1 MAKSFFSKKEGKVGL
16 AVILG
21 ILATL
26 GILHNPIIESVKA
39 TLNGSVGGTVG
50 LFAVL
55 GLLLFVITDKR
66 ARNLV
71 AYGFKWLMKKI
82 TGWFVEL
89 DPIKILESY
98 VKTLENNFNELND
111 NIAKLRRQI
120 VKMKDTIKQNNREIE
135 KSTRIIDEAQRQ
147 GRSEV
152 VAVHY
157 NQIGRLHKLN
167 EKYALMVGRMDD
179 LNNVLIKMH
188 SYSSFKLNDTKNE
201 IRMKKQEFA
210 AISSGYSAMVNAKN
224 IMNGNYQQNEMYD
237 SAIESLTNDLHVK
250 IAEMDNFMQ
259 LSQPLFDDLDLQ
271 NESYKL
277 EGAQLYERIMTEGKA
292 FLDKIDY
299 TDAGSYFSPNQPINK
314 SINQ

>member
-16 AVILG
+16 AVIL
-21 ILATL
+21 AAL
-26 GILHNPIIESVKA
+26 GALGVFHNPIIESIKA
-39 TLNGSVGGTVG
+39 TLDGSVAGTMG
-50 LFAVL
+50 LFALL
-55 GLLLFVITDKR
+55 GLVIFTITDKR

-71 AYGFKWLMKKI
+71 SYGFKWLMRKI
-82 TGWFVEL
+82 TGLFTEL

-98 VKTLENNFNELND
+98 VQTLEKNFNELND
-111 NIAKLRRQI
+111 NISKLRRQI
-120 VKMKDTIKQNNREIE
+120 VKIKDTIKQNNKEIE

-201 IRMKKQEFA
+201 IRMKRQEFA

-237 SAIESLTNDLHVK
+237 TAIESLTTDLHTK
-250 IAEMDNFMQ
+250 IAEMDSFMQ
-259 LSQPLFDDLDLQ
+259 LSQPLFDDINLQ
-271 NESYKL
+271 NEVYKL
-277 EGAQLYERIMTEGKA
+277 EGEQLYEKIMTEGKA

-299 TDAGSYFSPNQPINK
+299 GSKSPNQQTTQ
-314 SINQ
+314 STNQ

>member
-21 ILATL
+21 VLAVL
-26 GILHNPIIESVKA
+26 GIYHKPIIESVKA
-39 TLNGSVGGTVG
+39 TLNGSVGGTMM
-50 LFAVL
+50 LFALL
-55 GLLLFVITDKR
+55 GLLVFILTDKR
-66 ARNLV
+66 ARKLV
-71 AYGFKWLMKKI
+71 SYSFKWLMRKI
-82 TGWFVEL
+82 TGWFTEL

-98 VKTLENNFNELND
+98 VQTLEKNFNELND
-111 NIAKLRRQI
+111 NISKLRNQI
-120 VKMKDTIKQNNREIE
+120 VKLKDTVKENNKEIE

-167 EKYALMVGRMDD
+167 EKYALMIGRMDD

-188 SYSSFKLNDTKNE
+188 SYSSFKLSDTKNE
-201 IRMKKQEFA
+201 IRMKKQEYA
-210 AISSGYSAMVNAKN
+210 AVSSGYSAMANAKN
-224 IMNGNYQQNEMYD
+224 IMNGNFQQNEMYD
-237 SAIESLTNDLHVK
+237 TAIDALTNDLHVK

-271 NESYKL
+271 SEAYKL
-277 EGAQLYERIMTEGKA
+277 EGAQLYEKIMTEGKA

-299 TDAGSYFSPNQPINK
+299 GPQNGSYLPNRQ
-314 SINQ
+314 

>member
-16 AVILG
+16 AVILAA
-21 ILATL
+21 LATL
-26 GILHNPIIESVKA
+26 GVFHSPIIESVKA

-55 GLLLFVITDKR
+55 GLLVFVISDKR

-71 AYGFKWLMKKI
+71 SYGFKWLMRKI

-167 EKYALMVGRMDD
+167 EKYALMVGRTDD

>member
-21 ILATL
+21 VLATI

-39 TLNGSVGGTVG
+39 TLNDSVGGTML
-50 LFAVL
+50 LFALL
-55 GLLLFVITDKR
+55 GLLVFILTDKR
-66 ARNLV
+66 ARKLV
-71 AYGFKWLMKKI
+71 SYSFRWLMRKI

-89 DPIKILESY
+89 DPMKILESY
-98 VKTLENNFNELND
+98 VETLEKNFNELNE
-111 NIAKLRRQI
+111 NISKLRNQI
-120 VKMKDTIKQNNREIE
+120 VKLKDTVKENNKEIE

-167 EKYALMVGRMDD
+167 EKYALMIGRMDD

-210 AISSGYSAMVNAKN
+210 ALSSGYSAMVNAKN

-259 LSQPLFDDLDLQ
+259 LSQPLFNDLDLQ
-271 NESYKL
+271 NEAYKL
-277 EGAQLYERIMTEGKA
+277 EGAQLYEKIMTEGKA
-292 FLDKIDY
+292 FLEKIDY
-299 TDAGSYFSPNQPINK
+299 GSQDGSYLPNRQ
-314 SINQ
+314 

>member
-1 MAKSFFSKKEGKVGL
+1 V
-16 AVILG
+16 

-26 GILHNPIIESVKA
+26 GILGVYHNPIIESVKA
-39 TLNGSVGGTVG
+39 TLNGSVGGTMA
-50 LFAVL
+50 LFALL
-55 GLLLFVITDKR
+55 GLIVFTITDKR

-71 AYGFKWLMKKI
+71 SYGFKWLMKKI
-82 TGWFVEL
+82 TGLFTEL

-98 VKTLENNFNELND
+98 VETLEKNFNELNE
-111 NIAKLRRQI
+111 NISKLRRQI
-120 VKMKDTIKQNNREIE
+120 AKIKETIKQNNREIE

-152 VAVHY
+152 VAVNY

-179 LNNVLIKMH
+179 LNNVLIKMQ

-201 IRMKKQEFA
+201 IRMKRQEFA
-210 AISSGYSAMVNAKN
+210 AVSSGYSAMVNAKN
-224 IMNGNYQQNEMYD
+224 IMNGNFQQNEMYD
-237 SAIESLTNDLHVK
+237 SAIESLTSDLHTK

-259 LSQPLFDDLDLQ
+259 LSQPLFDDLNLQ
-271 NESYKL
+271 NEAYKL
-277 EGAQLYERIMTEGKA
+277 EGAQLYEKIMTEGKA

-299 TDAGSYFSPNQPINK
+299 SSQGSSYLPSR
-314 SINQ
+314 

>member
-1 MAKSFFSKKEGKVGL
+1 MAKSFFSKKEGKLGL

-21 ILATL
+21 TL
-26 GILHNPIIESVKA
+26 GVLGVYHNPIIMGVKS
-39 TLNGSVGGTVG
+39 TLNDSVGGTMA
-50 LFAVL
+50 LFALL
-55 GLLLFVITDKR
+55 GLIVFVITDKR

-71 AYGFKWLMKKI
+71 SYGFKWLMRKI
-82 TGWFVEL
+82 TGLFTEL

-98 VKTLENNFNELND
+98 VKTLEKNFNELNE

-120 VKMKDTIKQNNREIE
+120 LKIKDTIKQNNKEIE
-135 KSTRIIDEAQRQ
+135 RATRIIDEAQRQ

-152 VAVHY
+152 VAVNY

-188 SYSSFKLNDTKNE
+188 SYSSFKLSDTKNE

-210 AISSGYSAMVNAKN
+210 AISSGYSAMINAKN
-224 IMNGNYQQNEMYD
+224 IMNGNFQQNEMYD
-237 SAIESLTNDLHVK
+237 SAIENLTSDLHTK

-259 LSQPLFDDLDLQ
+259 LSQPLFNDFDLQ
-271 NESYKL
+271 NEAYKL
-277 EGAQLYERIMTEGKA
+277 EGAQLYEKIMTEGKA

-299 TDAGSYFSPNQPINK
+299 NTENNSYLPNKQ
-314 SINQ
+314 

>member
-1 MAKSFFSKKEGKVGL
+1 MAQSFFSKKEGKVGL

-55 GLLLFVITDKR
+55 GLLVFVISDKR

-71 AYGFKWLMKKI
+71 SYGFKWLMRKI

-210 AISSGYSAMVNAKN
+210 AISSGYSAMVNAKT
-224 IMNGNYQQNEMYD
+224 
-237 SAIESLTNDLHVK
+237 L
-250 IAEMDNFMQ
+250 
-259 LSQPLFDDLDLQ
+259 
-271 NESYKL
+271 
-277 EGAQLYERIMTEGKA
+277 
-292 FLDKIDY
+292 
-299 TDAGSYFSPNQPINK
+299 
-314 SINQ
+314 

>member
-21 ILATL
+21 TL
-26 GILHNPIIESVKA
+26 GVLGVYYNPIIESVKA
-39 TLNGSVGGTVG
+39 TLNGSVAGTMG
-50 LFAVL
+50 LFALL
-55 GLLLFVITDKR
+55 GLIVFVISDKR

-71 AYGFKWLMKKI
+71 SYGFKWLMRKI
-82 TGWFVEL
+82 TGLFVEL
-89 DPIKILESY
+89 DPLKVLESY
-98 VKTLENNFNELND
+98 VETLEKNFNELNT
-111 NIAKLRRQI
+111 NIAKLRSQI
-120 VKMKDTIKQNNREIE
+120 MKLKDTIKKNNKEIE
-135 KSTRIIDEAQRQ
+135 RTTRIIDEAQRQ

-152 VAVHY
+152 VAVNY

-179 LNNVLIKMH
+179 LSNVLIKMH

-224 IMNGNYQQNEMYD
+224 IMNGNYRQNELYD
-237 SAIESLTNDLHVK
+237 NAIENLTMDLHTK
-250 IAEMDNFMQ
+250 IADMDNFMQ
-259 LSQPLFDDLDLQ
+259 LSQPIFNELDLQ
-271 NESYKL
+271 NEAYKL
-277 EGAQLYERIMTEGKA
+277 EGEKLYEKLMTEGKA

-299 TDAGSYFSPNQPINK
+299 NAENSSYLPNRQ
-314 SINQ
+314 

>member
-1 MAKSFFSKKEGKVGL
+1 
-16 AVILG
+16 VILG
-21 ILATL
+21 VLATI

-39 TLNGSVGGTVG
+39 TLNDSVGGTML
-50 LFAVL
+50 LFALL
-55 GLLLFVITDKR
+55 GLLVFILTDKR
-66 ARNLV
+66 ARKLV
-71 AYGFKWLMKKI
+71 SYSFRWLMRKI

-89 DPIKILESY
+89 DPMKILESY
-98 VKTLENNFNELND
+98 VETLEKNFNELNE
-111 NIAKLRRQI
+111 NISKLRNQI
-120 VKMKDTIKQNNREIE
+120 VKLKDTVKENNKEIE

-167 EKYALMVGRMDD
+167 EKYALMIGRMDD

-210 AISSGYSAMVNAKN
+210 ALSSGYSAMVNAKN

-259 LSQPLFDDLDLQ
+259 LSQPLFNDLDLQ
-271 NESYKL
+271 NEAYKL
-277 EGAQLYERIMTEGKA
+277 EGAQLYEKIMTEGKA
-292 FLDKIDY
+292 FLEKIDY
-299 TDAGSYFSPNQPINK
+299 GPQDGSYLPNRQ
-314 SINQ
+314 

>member
-21 ILATL
+21 VLATI

-39 TLNGSVGGTVG
+39 TLNDSVGGTML
-50 LFAVL
+50 LFALL
-55 GLLLFVITDKR
+55 GLLVFILTDKR
-66 ARNLV
+66 ARKLV
-71 AYGFKWLMKKI
+71 SYSFRWLMRKI

-89 DPIKILESY
+89 DPMKILESY
-98 VKTLENNFNELND
+98 VETLEKNFNELNE
-111 NIAKLRRQI
+111 NISKLRNQI
-120 VKMKDTIKQNNREIE
+120 VKLKDTVKENNKEIE

-167 EKYALMVGRMDD
+167 EKYALMIGRMDD

-210 AISSGYSAMVNAKN
+210 ALSSGYSAMVNAKN

-259 LSQPLFDDLDLQ
+259 LSQPLFNDLDLQ
-271 NESYKL
+271 NEAYKL
-277 EGAQLYERIMTEGKA
+277 EGAQLYEKIMTEGKA
-292 FLDKIDY
+292 FLEKIDY
-299 TDAGSYFSPNQPINK
+299 GPQDGSYLPNRQ
-314 SINQ
+314 